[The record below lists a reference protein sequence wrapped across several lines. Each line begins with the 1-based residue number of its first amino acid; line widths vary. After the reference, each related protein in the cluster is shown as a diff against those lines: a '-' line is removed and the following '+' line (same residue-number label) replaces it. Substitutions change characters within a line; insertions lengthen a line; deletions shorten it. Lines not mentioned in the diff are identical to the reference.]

1 MLAQNLNRTSLS
13 FCLLLAAMVTLPAC
27 GDDSDDGVADDSA
40 ADDGATDDGA
50 TDDGATATTQQ
61 SADDSGDDSADDG
74 SSMDDAADS
83 TGAEDPGPDLDAIYA
98 CEGEFVVGQPLS
110 GPGIDPET
118 GAFVGDAETYVVST
132 TQLVVRPD
140 DVAVFGEMVGGIAAQ
155 LMMTPGL
162 VAISFAGENECGF
175 QRTLSVWEDVGA
187 MYAFTASGAHA
198 DVIPRSGEV
207 ADTGKVTHWDQAAAD
222 GPPTWELAM
231 EKIDEAPAI
240 LFVD

>member
-1 MLAQNLNRTSLS
+1 
-13 FCLLLAAMVTLPAC
+13 MVALPAC
-27 GDDSDDGVADDSA
+27 GDDSDDGA
-40 ADDGATDDGA
+40 ADDGAADDGTA
-50 TDDGATATTQQ
+50 DEGGATTQQ
-61 SADDSGDDSADDG
+61 STDGDGGGADDDG
-74 SSMDDAADS
+74 SGSAMDDAADS

-110 GPGIDPET
+110 GPGIDPAT

-198 DVIPRSGEV
+198 EVMPRSGEV

-222 GPPTWELAM
+222 GPPTWELAL
-231 EKIDEAPAI
+231 EKIDEVPGI